1 MITQLMG
8 FIPPP
13 PEVYWNLAIA
23 LVFAVLVDQ
32 FVRRVPR
39 LVVPRIKAL
48 DLANPLV
55 VFAMQIGASL
65 IAVAICRAVGLV

>member
-1 MITQLMG
+1 MISQLMG

-13 PEVYWNLAIA
+13 PEVYWDLAVA

-39 LVVPRIKAL
+39 LIVPRIKAL
-48 DLANPLV
+48 DLTNPPVLFV
-55 VFAMQIGASL
+55 MQIIASL
-65 IAVAICRAVGLV
+65 TAIAICRALGLV